1 MKKNHLLALPLFA
14 VLVACGGDEKKP
26 PQTPTGTDNTAHV
39 TPTTTSAQ
47 PDPNKLA
54 VNVDPDILKA
64 CSLKFDTVENA
75 PKFDY
80 DNDQL
85 TPDEKNI
92 LEQVAKCLTT
102 GPLKGRQVQL
112 VGRADPRGTTE
123 YNMTLG
129 ARRAHNTKEFLA
141 NLGVAGTQM
150 SETSRGELDAT
161 GTDEPGWQKDR
172 RVDVK
177 LVK

>member
-1 MKKNHLLALPLFA
+1 MKKTHLLALPLFA

-26 PQTPTGTDNTAHV
+26 PQTPTGTDTTPHV
-39 TPTTTSAQ
+39 TPQTTSAQ
-47 PDPNKLA
+47 PDTSKLA

-64 CSLKFDTVENA
+64 CNLKFDTVESA

-85 TPDEKNI
+85 TQDEKSI

-141 NLGVAGTQM
+141 NLGVGQPQM

-161 GTDEPGWQKDR
+161 GTDENGWRKDR

>member
-1 MKKNHLLALPLFA
+1 MKKTHLLALPLLV

-26 PQTPTGTDNTAHV
+26 PQTPTGTDTTPHV
-39 TPTTTSAQ
+39 TPQTTSAQ
-47 PDPNKLA
+47 PDTSKLA

-64 CSLKFDTVENA
+64 CNLKFDTVENA

-85 TPDEKNI
+85 SPDEKNI

-123 YNMTLG
+123 YNMALG
-129 ARRAHNTKEFLA
+129 ARRSSAAGVYLQG
-141 NLGVAGTQM
+141 LGVGNDRLF
-150 SETSRGELDAT
+150 ETSRGSLDAS
-161 GTDEPGWQKDR
+161 GSDEASWQKDR
-172 RVDVK
+172 RVDIA
-177 LVK
+177 LR

>member
-1 MKKNHLLALPLFA
+1 MKKTTLLTLPLF
-14 VLVACGGDEKKP
+14 LVAAACGGNEKKP
-26 PQTPTGTDNTAHV
+26 AESPTGSTTPTV
-39 TPTTTSAQ
+39 TPTQTTSAM
-47 PDPNKLA
+47 PDPNKMA

-64 CSLKFDTVENA
+64 CNLKFDNVEES
-75 PKFDY
+75 PKFDF
-80 DNDQL
+80 DTDQL
-85 TPDEKNI
+85 TQGEKNI

-123 YNMTLG
+123 YNMGLG

-141 NLGVAGTQM
+141 NLGVGPGQM

-161 GTDEPGWQKDR
+161 GTDENGWRKDR